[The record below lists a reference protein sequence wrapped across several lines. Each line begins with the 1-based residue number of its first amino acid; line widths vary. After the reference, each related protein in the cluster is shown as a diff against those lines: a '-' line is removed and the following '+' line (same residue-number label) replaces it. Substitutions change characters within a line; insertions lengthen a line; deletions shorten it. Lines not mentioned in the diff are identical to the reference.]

1 MAGSLCCWAR
11 RARESQRCCAA
22 SMAWLAPQTERCRWP
37 ICRAAA
43 RARTAATS
51 GANSAASLASLWALG
66 PTLPF
71 MAATGA
77 ALGWNLVTTRRQW
90 RHLAWDVR
98 TVRAALPARVEVLVG
113 RVIPRAEQ
121 VAEPARRA
129 LPVGRAA

>member
-1 MAGSLCCWAR
+1 MATTFDVTIENHGSIILFRLHTDSAR
-11 RARESQRCCAA
+11 DWVDANVSEDHQMFGGA
-22 SMAWLAPQTERCRWP
+22 L
-37 ICRAAA
+37 AAA
-43 RARTAATS
+43 TNAIADPDALARPKE
-51 GANSAASLASLWALG
+51 LG
-66 PTLPF
+66 V

-113 RVIPRAEQ
+113 RVIPRAEP
-121 VAEPARRA
+121 VSEPARRA